1 MANRRKRYGIIPVL
15 LFVCLAA
22 AGAQTGASGGGSS
35 RLAGDW
41 HSCAPVVVPGSR
53 APLSASGS
61 DQGSAPANMAL
72 DRILLL
78 LEPSDGQQKALAAEL
93 AAMQDP
99 NSPDYHRW
107 LAPADFAGR
116 YANSPTDVG
125 AVVAWLQGQ
134 GFQVAPLPL
143 GRGWIEFSGTVTQ
156 AEQAFH
162 ASIHMV
168 AGADGIARPIF
179 TSDISVP
186 GALRPVIAGLVSLDG
201 VVAAPAL
208 AAPQP
213 LSLSAADLAAETVP
227 GGAEAL
233 TPRMEAQL
241 LDLAPLTRAGITG
254 AGQTIAIAARSDINS
269 ADVTAFQNAF
279 GLTASPVAV
288 KPVGADPGLTADQAE
303 ATFAA
308 SWAGAMAPGARILL
322 VPAST
327 TGATDG
333 ADLSLAAIVDQDLA
347 STAVVD
353 YSACEAGMSPAH
365 REYYSA
371 LYQQAAAEGI
381 AVIASAGDSGAAA
394 CALPGG
400 AEPVTSGYG
409 VNAMAS
415 TPWNTA
421 VGVAAFGAS
430 GPAALAAWSP
440 RSPADPSYAGGGGS
454 SRLYRDPAWQPMPAQ
469 LAAHTAPAR
478 LLPDL
483 SLPAAID
490 TGSNSGLA
498 FCLSGSAASSGCTLM
513 RSGGSGAAASL
524 FAGIAA
530 RMAQQHGAEGNLAPS
545 LYKLST
551 QAGIFSDVAQG
562 AAQLSCAAGSPGCDA
577 NGKIGFSAGTGYDL
591 ATGLGVPDANALVMA
606 QPQGNGTAAATVANT
621 IAGGQIIN
629 PSGSVVLSATVTS
642 GTGGAAPTGTVTFY
656 DQTLSSN
663 ILTVS
668 LTPGANSSTAS
679 QIATGALGQGAHEI
693 IAEYSG
699 DVTYA
704 AANSAAVLVEAE
716 PSTTTT
722 AVTPATGTPSA
733 GSSLVITAV
742 VSSAN
747 AGAGALAPS
756 GTVAFSLDGVAQGT
770 GRLVAGL
777 ASGAQTNSSASL
789 TITTPYTAGAH
800 KITGVYSGDANYDTS
815 TSPAATINVTA
826 STPTVVLTPSSTT
839 PGTGSNLT
847 LSVTIAPPGAGTG
860 AAAPTGTV
868 TFTINGNAVG
878 TATVVPGASAGTAN
892 LTITTP
898 GIGTYTAIANYSGDT
913 NYNPAASAPVT
924 INVGKTGTSLTI
936 SPATTTPVAN
946 APLKVTATLTE
957 LSSSVNAPT
966 GTVTFTLDGAPVG
979 TATIAGDPVA
989 TASIT
994 ITAPATGNHTLAATY
1009 SGDNTFATSTAPGV
1023 AITIAKTPTT
1033 IVANPATTTPALGS
1047 SLTVNSTITPS
1058 TYGATDPTGT
1068 VSYTMDGVVMGAP
1081 VPVVPGAPSTSS
1093 TTFTVNTAGTHTLG
1107 ALYNG
1112 DGTYAS
1118 SASNQV
1124 TLTVAKLTTTLT
1136 MTPATT
1142 TPSAGSSL
1150 LVTATINT
1158 SGGSTIAPSGTV
1170 TFTLDGAIAGTG
1182 NVIATSPATATAT
1195 FTVPSAGNHTLQAT
1209 YNGDTNYA
1217 VSTATPVTLNVAK
1230 STPTMVLTPATTSPA
1245 AGSNL
1250 QLTAQISPPAAGAA
1264 APTGTVNFLVDGTAV
1279 GTALVVAATP
1289 ATATLTIAAPAIG
1302 PHSITAVYSG
1312 DGNYNTVTSPG
1323 VTINVTKGTTTLTVT
1338 PASTTPTANTTM
1350 LVTATINATVTGS
1363 TVPTGTISFTMD
1375 GAPVGSGT
1383 VSGGTTAST
1392 TVTVPATGTH
1402 TLQASYSGDVNFN
1415 GSISP
1420 TVTFTVAKTATTT
1433 ILVPA
1438 TTAPALGATL
1448 PITATVTPATPG
1460 PNPPTGSITFTVDGV
1475 TKGIQPLTPGIPATA
1490 SMTLPA
1496 LPPGTHTLAAV
1507 YTGDTYYATSTATGV
1522 TVTVP
1527 KSPTTMTVT
1536 PATISPPGGS
1546 SLAVSAVIVA
1556 TSPGSTPPTGTVD
1569 FTLDGATVATSAV
1582 VPGSPAT
1589 ATATIPAIAAG
1600 THVLAANYSGDTYY
1614 ASTIAGSVTI
1624 TVSKS
1629 PTTIT
1634 VAPSTLTPTAGGS
1647 MTVTATIASSSP
1659 STTGPSGTV
1668 SISMDG
1674 VTVATGTVTP
1684 GTPATAIV
1692 TVPLVA
1698 AGTHILAGT
1707 YSGDSYYTGSSSSTV
1722 AITAAKGTT
1731 VTTVTATPA
1740 TLSAGTAETLT
1751 ATVAPTKPVT
1761 GVTYTI
1767 TGVVSFYD
1775 GTKLLGQVAVTSDT
1789 ATLAGVSLP
1798 DNVSHTI
1805 TAVYAGD
1812 NNWLGSTSLAL
1823 PLAATTLPDVVML
1836 KSNYSVAQPG
1846 VAIVL
1851 TAIVTPTTTPT
1862 TASAEQNPTGTVIFY
1877 DGTKVIGTAPL
1888 VAQALGDSS
1897 TATLTTQTLPG
1908 GQVSLTAYYEGD
1920 LTYDAATSNI
1930 LTLTVEGF
1938 VLAPASTNPPTNLN
1952 IVQGSAG
1959 SASFTITGQGGFNNL
1974 VQVECQVPTQ
1984 DNMTCTA
1991 NPQQVTPPGTVT
2003 FVVQTFTSQQAQNH
2017 EPPFWPRAAG
2027 GTALAAL
2034 LFFLLPF
2041 GRRARTFVHLNSR
2054 RTLILILLLVGL
2066 SATGIGCSSGS
2077 TLTTFGTP
2085 LGVATLK
2092 VTAQAYVDNTAVS
2105 QSVYFTVNVLAPGST
2120 P

>member
-1 MANRRKRYGIIPVL
+1 MANQRKRCVIIPVL
-15 LFVCLAA
+15 LFLCLAA

-41 HSCAPVVVPGSR
+41 RSSAPVVLPGSR
-53 APLSASGS
+53 GPLSATGS
-61 DQGSAPANMAL
+61 DQGAAPATLGL
-72 DRILLL
+72 DRMLLL
-78 LEPSDGQQKALAAEL
+78 LAPSVAQQRALAAEL
-93 AAMQDP
+93 TSLQDP
-99 NSPDYHRW
+99 NSPEYHRW
-107 LAPADFAGR
+107 LTPADFAGR
-116 YANSPTDVG
+116 YANSPADVG
-125 AVVAWLQGQ
+125 AVVAWLQSQ
-134 GFQVAPLPL
+134 EFQVAPLPL
-143 GRGWIEFSGTVTQ
+143 GLGWVEFSGTVAQ

-162 ASIHMV
+162 SSIHMV
-168 AGADGIARPIF
+168 AGADGVARPVF
-179 TSDISVP
+179 VSDISIP
-186 GALRPVIAGLVSLDG
+186 GALRPVVAGLVSLDG
-201 VVAAPAL
+201 VLASPAL

-213 LSLSAADLAAETVP
+213 LIVSAADLAAETTP
-227 GGAEAL
+227 NGAEAL

-241 LDLAPLTRAGITG
+241 LNLAPLTRAGITG
-254 AGQTIAIAARSDINS
+254 AGQTVAIAARSDINP
-269 ADVTAFQNAF
+269 ADVTAFQTAF
-279 GLTASPVAV
+279 GLPAAPVAV
-288 KPVGADPGLTADQAE
+288 KPSGADPGLTAGQAD

-308 SWAGAMAPGARILL
+308 SWVGAMAPGAKVIL
-322 VPAST
+322 VPAAT
-327 TGATDG
+327 TQATDG
-333 ADLSLAAIVDQDLA
+333 ADLSLAAIVDQDLG

-353 YSACEAGMSPAH
+353 YSACEAGMSAAH
-365 REYYSA
+365 QAYYSA

-381 AVIASAGDSGAAA
+381 AVIAAAGDSGAAA
-394 CALPGG
+394 CALPGSG
-400 AEPVTSGYG
+400 APVTSGYG
-409 VNAMAS
+409 VNALAS
-415 TPWNTA
+415 TLWNTA
-421 VGVAAFGAS
+421 VGVAAFGTS
-430 GPAALAAWSP
+430 GPAGLAAWSP
-440 RSPADPSYAGGGGS
+440 RSPADPAYAGGGGG
-454 SRLYRDPAWQPMPAQ
+454 SRLYRDPAWQPIPAQ
-469 LAAHTAPAR
+469 LTAHAAPAR

-483 SLPAAID
+483 SLPTAID
-490 TGSNSGLA
+490 TGSNAGLA
-498 FCLSGSAASSGCTLM
+498 FCLSGSGASSGCTLM

-530 RMAQQHGAEGNLAPS
+530 RMAQQHGAEGNIAPS
-545 LYKLST
+545 LYKFST
-551 QAGIFSDVAQG
+551 QTGIFSDVAQG
-562 AAQLSCAAGSPGCDA
+562 AAQLSCAAGSPGCDV
-577 NGKIGFSAGTGYDL
+577 NGKIGYSASSGYDL

-606 QPQGNGTAAATVANT
+606 QPQGNGAAPATVANT

-642 GTGGAAPTGTVTFY
+642 GTGGAAPTGTVLFY
-656 DQTLSSN
+656 DQTLSSD
-663 ILTVS
+663 IITVS
-668 LTPGANSSTAS
+668 LTPGGTSSTAS
-679 QIATGALGQGAHEI
+679 QTATGLLAQGAHEI
-693 IAEYSG
+693 VAEYSG
-699 DVTYA
+699 DATYA

-722 AVTPATGTPSA
+722 AVTPANGTPSA
-733 GSSLVITAV
+733 GSALTLTALVT
-742 VSSAN
+742 SAN

-756 GTVAFSLDGVAQGT
+756 GTVAFSLDGVAQGSAPL
-770 GRLVAGL
+770 RAGL
-777 ASGAQTNSSASL
+777 ASGAETNSSASIN
-789 TITTPYTAGAH
+789 ITTPYTSGAH

-815 TSPAATINVTA
+815 TSTAATINVTA

-839 PGTGSNLT
+839 PGTGGNFTLT
-847 LSVTIAPPGAGTG
+847 ATITPPGAGAG
-860 AAAPTGTV
+860 APAPTGTV
-868 TFTINGNAVG
+868 TFTMNGANVG
-878 TATVVPGASAGTAN
+878 TATVGLSGTAI

-898 GIGTYTAIANYSGDT
+898 AIGTYTAIANYSGDS

-924 INVGKTGTSLTI
+924 INVGKTGTSLTV
-936 SPATTTPVAN
+936 SPATTTPAAN

-966 GTVTFTLDGAPVG
+966 GTVTFTLDGATVG
-979 TATIAGDPVA
+979 TAAIAGDPVA

-994 ITAPATGNHTLAATY
+994 ITAPATGTHTLGASY
-1009 SGDNTFATSTAPGV
+1009 SGDNTFAASIAPGV
-1023 AITIAKTPTT
+1023 AITIPKTTTT
-1033 IVANPATTTPALGS
+1033 ITANPTTTTPALGS

-1058 TYGATDPTGT
+1058 TYGAADPTGT

-1107 ALYNG
+1107 ALYSG

-1118 SASNQV
+1118 SASTPV
-1124 TLTVAKLTTTLT
+1124 TLTIAKLT
-1136 MTPATT
+1136 MNPATT

-1158 SGGSTIAPSGTV
+1158 SGASTIAPSGTV
-1170 TFTLDGAIAGTG
+1170 TFTLDGAFAGTG

-1195 FTVPSAGNHTLQAT
+1195 FTVPSAGSHTLQAT
-1209 YNGDTNYA
+1209 YNGDANYA
-1217 VSTATPVTLNVAK
+1217 VSTATAITLNVAK
-1230 STPTMVLTPATTSPA
+1230 STPTVVLAPATTSPA

-1250 QLTAQISPPAAGAA
+1250 QLTVQISPPAAGAA
-1264 APTGTVNFLVDGTAV
+1264 APGGTVNFLVDGTAV
-1279 GTALVVAATP
+1279 GTALVVAGNP

-1302 PHSITAVYSG
+1302 AHSLTAIYSG
-1312 DGNYNTVTSPG
+1312 DGNYNTATSPA
-1323 VTINVTKGTTTLTVT
+1323 VTINVTKGTTTLTVA
-1338 PASTTPTANTTM
+1338 PASTAPTANSTM
-1350 LVTATINATVTGS
+1350 LVTATINATATGS
-1363 TVPTGTISFTMD
+1363 TVPTGTVSFTMD
-1375 GAPVGSGT
+1375 GAPVGSGA

-1402 TLQASYSGDVNFN
+1402 TLQASYSGDANFN

-1420 TVTFTVAKTATTT
+1420 TAVFTVAKTATTT
-1433 ILVPA
+1433 ILVPS
-1438 TTAPALGATL
+1438 TTTPALGATL
-1448 PITATVTPATPG
+1448 PVSATVTPATPG
-1460 PNPPTGSITFTVDGV
+1460 SNPVTGSISFTVDGV
-1475 TKGIQPLTPGIPATA
+1475 TSGIQPLTPGTPATA

-1496 LPPGTHTLAAV
+1496 LPPGPHTLAAV
-1507 YTGDTYYATSTATGV
+1507 YTGDTYYAASTATGV
-1522 TVTVP
+1522 SVTVP
-1527 KSPTTMTVT
+1527 KSPTAMTVT
-1536 PATISPPGGS
+1536 PATTTPPGGS

-1556 TSPGSTPPTGTVD
+1556 TNPGSTLPTGTVN

-1589 ATATIPAIAAG
+1589 ATATIPAIPAG
-1600 THVLAANYSGDTYY
+1600 THVLAANYSGDAYY

-1634 VAPSTLTPTAGGS
+1634 VTPSTLTPTAGGS
-1647 MTVTATIASSSP
+1647 MTVTAAIASSSP
-1659 STTGPSGTV
+1659 ATTGPSGTV
-1668 SISMDG
+1668 SISVDG

-1684 GTPATAIV
+1684 GTPSTANV
-1692 TVPLVA
+1692 TVPLVS
-1698 AGTHILAGT
+1698 AGTHVIAGT
-1707 YSGDSYYTGSSSSTV
+1707 YSGDNYYTGSSSSTV
-1722 AITAAKGTT
+1722 SFTAAKGTT
-1731 VTTVTATPA
+1731 VTKVTATPA
-1740 TLSAGTAETLT
+1740 TLTAGTAETLT
-1751 ATVAPTKPVT
+1751 ATVTPTTAVT

-1775 GTKLLGQVAVTSDT
+1775 GTKLLGQVAVTSGT
-1789 ATLAGVSLP
+1789 ATLAGLDLP
-1798 DNVSHTI
+1798 DNVSHSI
-1805 TAVYAGD
+1805 TAVYSGD
-1812 NNWLGSTSLAL
+1812 ANWLGSTSLAL

-1836 KSNYSVAQPG
+1836 KANYSVAQPG

-1851 TAIVTPTTTPT
+1851 TATVTPTTAPT
-1862 TASAEQNPTGTVIFY
+1862 AATAEQNPTGTVIFY

-1888 VAQALGDSS
+1888 VASSTDDSS

-1908 GQVSLTAYYEGD
+1908 GQVSLTAYYQGD
-1920 LTYDAATSNI
+1920 LTYDAALSNI
-1930 LTLTVEGF
+1930 LTLTVQGF

-2003 FVVQTFTSQQAQNH
+2003 FVVQTFTAQHALMH

-2034 LFFLLPF
+2034 VFFLLPF
-2041 GRRARTFVHLNSR
+2041 GRRARTFLHLNSR
-2054 RTLILILLLVGL
+2054 MLILLLLLAGL
-2066 SATGIGCSSGS
+2066 CGAGNGCSSSS
-2077 TLTTFGTP
+2077 TLNTFGTP